1 MTSEGEFQFIF
12 TILTLTVIL
21 NNQFL
26 SFYSSLSSVLVLLL
40 GADTDCK

>member
-12 TILTLTVIL
+12 TILALTVIL

-26 SFYSSLSSVLVLLL
+26 SFYSSLSSVLVLHL